1 MLSDSMCFYAQIKV
15 SLNSPVKRNGEKL
28 IPVNALANL
37 NCGHSQGADS
47 VNTHREEGIIPF
59 ENEIKQTF
67 PFSAF
72 PLLPLAPA
80 PVAAAAGETSGDLR
94 I

>member
-1 MLSDSMCFYAQIKV
+1 M
-15 SLNSPVKRNGEKL
+15 SLYTNHGLIENSPVKRNCEKL

-59 ENEIKQTF
+59 ENEIEQTF

-72 PLLPLAPA
+72 PLLPSAPA